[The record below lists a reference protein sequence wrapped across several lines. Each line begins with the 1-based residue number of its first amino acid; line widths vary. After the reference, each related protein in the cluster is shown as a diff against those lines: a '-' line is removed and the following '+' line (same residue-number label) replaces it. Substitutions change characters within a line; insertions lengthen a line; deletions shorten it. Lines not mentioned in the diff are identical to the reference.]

1 MSHEKNL
8 GTIDRIIRILFAVV
22 VSILFFT
29 NVVTGTLGVIL
40 LIVGGVLLATSFM
53 NFCPLYAVLGI
64 NSCPIKK

>member
-1 MSHEKNL
+1 MKKNL
-8 GTIDRIIRILFAVV
+8 GNIDRIVRVLFAVI

-29 NVVTGTLGVIL
+29 NVITGTLGIIL

-64 NSCPIKK
+64 NSCPVKK

>member
-1 MSHEKNL
+1 MKKNL
-8 GTIDRIIRILFAVV
+8 GNIDRMVRVLFAVI

-29 NVVTGTLGVIL
+29 NVITGTLGIIL

-64 NSCPIKK
+64 NSCPVKK

>member
-1 MSHEKNL
+1 MKKNI
-8 GTIDRIIRILFAVV
+8 GNIDRIVRVLFAVI

-29 NVVTGTLGVIL
+29 NVITGTLGIIL

-64 NSCPIKK
+64 NSCPVKK

>member
-1 MSHEKNL
+1 MKKNL
-8 GTIDRIIRILFAVV
+8 GNIDRTVRVLFAVI

-29 NVVTGTLGVIL
+29 NVITGTLGIIL

-64 NSCPIKK
+64 NSCPVKK

>member
-1 MSHEKNL
+1 MKKNL

-22 VSILFFT
+22 VSVLFFT

>member
-1 MSHEKNL
+1 MKKNL
-8 GTIDRIIRILFAVV
+8 GNIDRIVRILFAVI

-29 NVVTGTLGVIL
+29 NVITGTLGIIL

-64 NSCPIKK
+64 NSCPVKK

>member
-1 MSHEKNL
+1 MKKNL

>member
-1 MSHEKNL
+1 M
-8 GTIDRIIRILFAVV
+8 
-22 VSILFFT
+22 LFFT